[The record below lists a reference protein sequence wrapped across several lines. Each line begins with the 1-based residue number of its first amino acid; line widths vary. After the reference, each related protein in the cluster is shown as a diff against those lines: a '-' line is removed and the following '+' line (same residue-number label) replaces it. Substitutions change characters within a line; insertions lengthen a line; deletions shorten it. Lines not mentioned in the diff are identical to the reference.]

1 MGISG
6 AGFFMLVHKNLTY
19 VAAGVDIVSFLLIK
33 GDDNKIRT
41 VEDDFSVN
49 VDDVKENYSTEMKNL
64 R

>member
-1 MGISG
+1 MS
-6 AGFFMLVHKNLTY
+6 AHKTLTY

-33 GDDNKIRT
+33 GDDNKMRT